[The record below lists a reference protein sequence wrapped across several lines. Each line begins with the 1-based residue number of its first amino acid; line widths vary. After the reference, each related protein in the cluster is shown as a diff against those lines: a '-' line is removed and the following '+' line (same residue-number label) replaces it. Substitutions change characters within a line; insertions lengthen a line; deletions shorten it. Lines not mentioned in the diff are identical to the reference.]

1 MIRVRY
7 LHPSFGDKPKEMTAP
22 QLQTFLEENQKEV
35 GIIRFDQD
43 DQAYTMDL
51 MKRTGIWDQL
61 DKLEQNGQAVTV
73 YPKVGGG

>member
-1 MIRVRY
+1 
-7 LHPSFGDKPKEMTAP
+7 MTAP

-43 DQAYTMDL
+43 DQAYTMEL
-51 MKRTGIWDQL
+51 MKKTGIWDQL
-61 DKLEQNGQAVTV
+61 DKLDSESQSVTV